1 MSLLDLTNPQHQLLR
16 ERLQPYIDEATAPAT
31 RKAYRTDLRHFQ
43 DWGGRLPAPPQV
55 VADYLVHLAQNH
67 KPATLQRRL
76 ASISRAHSTLNL
88 PNPVPSELVRLTMRG
103 IRRKL
108 GVAQRQVRPLMRDD
122 LVAVVSQLGDT
133 PRDLRDKALLLIG
146 FCGAFRRSEL
156 MALDMAD
163 IEPTPQGLV
172 VTIRHSKTDQNG
184 EGRKVGIP
192 RGRVPDLCPSQS
204 LAAWLAVANITS
216 GPVFRAVG
224 KGGHITPRRLAP
236 KAVAVIVKERA
247 AAVGLTATELSG
259 HSLRAG
265 LATSAA
271 QAGMRPDKIKAQT
284 GHASDTMLARYI
296 RDGDIWRDNAGGL
309 F

>member
-43 DWGGRLPAPPQV
+43 EWGGRLPAPPQV
-55 VADYLVHLAQNH
+55 VADYLVHLAQTH

-88 PNPVPSELVRLTMRG
+88 PNPVPTELVRLTMRG

-108 GVAQRQVRPLMRDD
+108 GAAKRQVRPLMRDD
-122 LVAVVSQLGDT
+122 LVAVVGQLSDS
-133 PRDLRDKALLLIG
+133 PKDLRDKALLLIG

-156 MALDMAD
+156 VALDMAD
-163 IEPTPQGLV
+163 IETTPQGLV
-172 VTIRHSKTDQNG
+172 ITIRHSKTDQNG

-192 RGRVPDLCPSQS
+192 RGRVPDLCTLQS
-204 LAAWLAVANITS
+204 LAAWLAAANITD
-216 GPVFRAVG
+216 GPVFRGVG
-224 KGGHITPRRLAP
+224 KGGHITLRRLAP
-236 KAVAVIVKERA
+236 KTVAAIVKERA
-247 AAVGLTATELSG
+247 AAVGLAATDLSG